1 MKIQDILSKC
11 KKENV
16 RYLRLQFSDIMGM
29 NKNVEV
35 PSSQFQKAL
44 EGNIFFDGSSI
55 DGFARIEESDMK
67 LKPDLS
73 TFDILPWKNKEYG
86 QEARV
91 VCDIYTPDDTPFAGC
106 TRYRLRQM
114 LKKAQKMN
122 YCLMVGPEIEFFLF
136 HRNDDGEITT
146 NTHDTGGYFDLTPVD
161 KGEFTRRKIVED
173 LEKMGFEIE
182 ASHHEVAS
190 AQHEIDFKYVNALSA
205 ADKISTFRF
214 LVRKTSLDHNL
225 HATFMPKPI
234 FGEAGS
240 GMHTNQS
247 LFQGNQNIFYGKNE
261 KYGLSKTAMYYM
273 GGLLKHAKAITAVTN
288 PLVNSYKRLVPG
300 FEAPVTIAW
309 AKQNRSPLI
318 RVPGS
323 TGQSTRIEM
332 RNPDPACNPYLAIA
346 CMLAAGLDGI
356 INKIDPGEPAQENI
370 FDLKN
375 NSLQYEKLP
384 ANLEEA
390 IEALEKSKL
399 MKTVL
404 GEHIFENY
412 IRAKKSEWKKYSSQV
427 HDWEIQKYL
436 NRY

>member
-1 MKIQDILSKC
+1 
-11 KKENV
+11 
-16 RYLRLQFSDIMGM
+16 
-29 NKNVEV
+29 
-35 PSSQFQKAL
+35 
-44 EGNIFFDGSSI
+44 
-55 DGFARIEESDMK
+55 
-67 LKPDLS
+67 
-73 TFDILPWKNKEYG
+73 
-86 QEARV
+86 
-91 VCDIYTPDDTPFAGC
+91 
-106 TRYRLRQM
+106 
-114 LKKAQKMN
+114 
-122 YCLMVGPEIEFFLF
+122 
-136 HRNDDGEITT
+136 
-146 NTHDTGGYFDLTPVD
+146 
-161 KGEFTRRKIVED
+161 D

-190 AQHEIDFKYVNALSA
+190 AQHEIDFKYENALSA

-214 LVRKTSLDHNL
+214 LVRKISLDHNL

-247 LFQGNQNIFYGKNE
+247 LFQGDQNIFYGRDE
-261 KYGLSKTAMYYM
+261 KYGLSKTAMSYM
-273 GGLLKHAKAITAVTN
+273 GGLLKHAKALTAVTN

-309 AKQNRSPLI
+309 AQQNRSPLI

-323 TGQSTRIEM
+323 SGQSTRIEM

-356 INKIDPGEPAQENI
+356 INKIDPGKPVQENI
-370 FDLKN
+370 FDLNKN
-375 NSLQYEKLP
+375 SIQYEKLP

-390 IEALEKSKL
+390 IEALVNSKL
-399 MKTVL
+399 MKAVL